1 MDDTSDNMA
10 HDALLTDELQQ
21 TESPVDDDPSKWENM
36 YYSSRQQ
43 QTTPVEKDAFSAQYQ
58 SQSTPS
64 QSIAKST
71 ITTTR
76 SDIRIVTF
84 DLDNTIW
91 KTTPTISHA
100 NKVLN
105 EYMKQRYGVVDGTRV
120 EVEMGRLFG
129 LDVGRYAGDVEGNE
143 DEKTVG
149 GNNNSP
155 DDYSRLVENVGHT
168 DNDDGV
174 HIQSP
179 KKSQKK
185 QKPVYLTLLRKDA
198 IRSLIQ
204 QSQQYATSTTTLSTT
219 TSETMET
226 QVDEAFELWMDARA
240 QSISQNYAPHVFE
253 CLSNI
258 RSSIV
263 SSPSNNSQLY
273 IGAITDGNSNPLRIP
288 ELSPY
293 FDFVIRAEDVGVSK
307 PDVRVYKAA
316 VAALILQL
324 MKDGRSVEQ
333 FFLGEEGGSNGDDDG
348 VVLPTNAYLKPSSF
362 LSDDVLTWKD
372 VDEDAV
378 EAFSDAVGPW
388 WVHVGDDF
396 FKDVV
401 AAKEFQMRTVWVREL
416 IMGED
421 DKSKKPS
428 ASNEQ
433 RTEEG
438 PKKQRTV
445 EDLVND
451 ISKQKGMIQMAIG
464 ESEFLTTSLHEE
476 FSDTILDRFGDLS
489 DLLIR
494 WHEEGV
500 GERVGGDNA
509 ASERRLE
516 TSYNE
521 ATTTIP
527 TELSPPSSSY
537 SDILPNDQADT
548 NQPSTD
554 TKFCVFCGTKLPSI
568 AQFCSGCGERQM

>member
-1 MDDTSDNMA
+1 M
-10 HDALLTDELQQ
+10 
-21 TESPVDDDPSKWENM
+21 
-36 YYSSRQQ
+36 
-43 QTTPVEKDAFSAQYQ
+43 
-58 SQSTPS
+58 
-64 QSIAKST
+64 
-71 ITTTR
+71 
-76 SDIRIVTF
+76 
-84 DLDNTIW
+84 
-91 KTTPTISHA
+91 
-100 NKVLN
+100 
-105 EYMKQRYGVVDGTRV
+105 
-120 EVEMGRLFG
+120 
-129 LDVGRYAGDVEGNE
+129 
-143 DEKTVG
+143 
-149 GNNNSP
+149 
-155 DDYSRLVENVGHT
+155 
-168 DNDDGV
+168 
-174 HIQSP
+174 
-179 KKSQKK
+179 
-185 QKPVYLTLLRKDA
+185 
-198 IRSLIQ
+198 
-204 QSQQYATSTTTLSTT
+204 
-219 TSETMET
+219 
-226 QVDEAFELWMDARA
+226 
-240 QSISQNYAPHVFE
+240 
-253 CLSNI
+253 
-258 RSSIV
+258 
-263 SSPSNNSQLY
+263 
-273 IGAITDGNSNPLRIP
+273 
-288 ELSPY
+288 
-293 FDFVIRAEDVGVSK
+293 SK

-316 VAALILQL
+316 VAALMLQL

-416 IMGED
+416 IMRED

-509 ASERRLE
+509 ASKRSLE